1 MCQLLT
7 MCKATGGALFVT
19 SMSGWYYFVA
29 ELFSSIG
36 MMSIPVGDLSR
47 FAKRIGLMGS
57 KD

>member
-1 MCQLLT
+1 MQGNWSFAFCE
-7 MCKATGGALFVT
+7 

-47 FAKRIGLMGS
+47 FAKRIGLMEN